1 MQDVIF
7 AGTENRKPLGYAYV
21 AITLDNSDHSLAID
35 FNEVTVA
42 RRVYRSGE
50 SEYLIN
56 GNPCRLKEVSELFY
70 DTGIGKEGYSI
81 IGQGQ
86 IDRILSGKPEER
98 RELFDEAV
106 VKIPDEDVR
115 LALMLMVMI
124 YQKSD
129 EINRELFHR
138 DQKRIAELEEELE
151 KVRAEL
157 KRLKQEE

>member
-1 MQDVIF
+1 M
-7 AGTENRKPLGYAYV
+7 
-21 AITLDNSDHSLAID
+21 
-35 FNEVTVA
+35 VTRDDLEQLVK
-42 RRVYRSGE
+42 
-50 SEYLIN
+50 N
-56 GNPCRLKEVSELFY
+56 K
-70 DTGIGKEGYSI
+70 
-81 IGQGQ
+81 GQEAVGA
-86 IDRILSGKPEER
+86 
-98 RELFDEAV
+98 AV

-115 LALMLMVMI
+115 PALMLMVMI

>member
-1 MQDVIF
+1 M
-7 AGTENRKPLGYAYV
+7 
-21 AITLDNSDHSLAID
+21 
-35 FNEVTVA
+35 VTRDDLVQL
-42 RRVYRSGE
+42 VK
-50 SEYLIN
+50 N
-56 GNPCRLKEVSELFY
+56 K
-70 DTGIGKEGYSI
+70 
-81 IGQGQ
+81 GQEAVGA
-86 IDRILSGKPEER
+86 
-98 RELFDEAV
+98 AV